1 MSMKIMVPAVDAV
14 SGKLLVDPVDEQELG
29 EILLGRLPVQG
40 PEVAKLSFATA
51 TGTTF
56 RSARERPQQPD
67 AGDPTAVGWTYLI
80 ASSEPER
87 DRIAEAIGPLAKR
100 RGMKDVTAP
109 FEFDGRPPEEWTEWL
124 LEHYWKLEEQAP
136 HYVLI
141 VGGPD
146 RVPFHFQ
153 ALLDSVASVGR
164 LAFDDIGDLSTY
176 VGKVIRVED
185 GSSRACANEAVV
197 FSTDGG
203 LNDPTHY
210 SRRYMAEP
218 IAQQIAQAGSGV
230 TKLLAED
237 ATRDR
242 LLTTL
247 AGRQPALLYSASH
260 GAGLPRGSQEDRER
274 LNGAVVCQGEPA
286 AGLELFSAADV
297 PEDPFLE
304 GGIFFQFA
312 CFGYGTPAES
322 DFNHWL
328 GEDRFNADR
337 DFVAALPNKLLA
349 HPRGP
354 IAYVGHVDLAWLHG
368 FADPDAPDLL
378 EAWSPRLAPFNSA
391 VRMLLEPQP
400 IGLAMQEMNKRF
412 DIGNAVLATTFDR
425 QERGKLP
432 QTDEVRAR
440 LVDAFITRSDAQNY
454 LVLGDPAVHVR
465 IDG

>member
-1 MSMKIMVPAVDAV
+1 MKIMVPAVDAI
-14 SGKLLVDPVDEQELG
+14 SGELLVDPVDEQELG
-29 EILLGRLPVQG
+29 RALLGRLPSQG

-56 RSARERPQQPD
+56 RSARERPVQRD
-67 AGDPTAVGWTYLI
+67 MGDPTAVGWTYLI
-80 ASSEPER
+80 SSHEPER
-87 DRIAEAIGPLAKR
+87 DRIAKAIEPLAKR
-100 RGMKDVTAP
+100 RGMKNPAAP
-109 FEFDGRPPEEWTEWL
+109 FEFDGRPPEEWTDWL
-124 LEHYWKLEEQAP
+124 LEHYWKLEGEAP

-141 VGGPD
+141 VGTPE

-153 ALLDSVASVGR
+153 ALLDSVAAVGR
-164 LAFDDIGDLSTY
+164 LAFDDVSDLSAY
-176 VGKVIRVED
+176 VEKVIRVEED
-185 GSSRACANEAVV
+185 SARACANEAVV

-203 LNDPTHY
+203 LGDPTYY

-218 IAQQIAQAGSGV
+218 IAQQVGRAGSRV
-230 TKLLAED
+230 AKLVSED
-237 ATRDR
+237 ATRDG

-247 AGRQPALLYSASH
+247 DARRPALLYSASH
-260 GAGLPRGSQEDRER
+260 GAGLPLGSQEDRER
-274 LNGAVVCQGEPA
+274 LNGAVVCQGDPA
-286 AGLELFSAADV
+286 AGGLELFSAVDV
-297 PEDPFLE
+297 PEGPFLE

-322 DFNHWL
+322 DYSHWL
-328 GEDRFNADR
+328 GQDRFNADR

-354 IAYVGHVDLAWLHG
+354 IAYVGHVDLAWLHS

-412 DIGNAVLATTFDR
+412 DIGNAMLATTRDR
-425 QERGKLP
+425 QERGILP
-432 QTDEVRAR
+432 ETDQVRAR
-440 LVDAFITRSDAQNY
+440 LVEAFITRSDAQNY
-454 LVLGDPAVHVR
+454 LVLGDPAVYVR
-465 IDG
+465 IED